1 MSPYIDGRR
10 VVMTTSIT
18 CNDRVQ
24 RYIRYLQYRNYSR
37 KTIKTYTQHIEQFFQ
52 LSGLPEAALRHDD
65 LALNVEK
72 LRRDLGVSRS
82 FIAQLVAALQL
93 YYDVIHPALPNPAR
107 HIKLPKKQVRYPD
120 VLSEDEVRR
129 IFDAVSNLKHR
140 LLLML
145 VYSAGLRVSEVVS
158 LKTADLDFDRRMIK
172 IRLGKGAKDRYVML
186 SPSIIHLYTKY
197 RETILIRDW
206 LFPGASPG
214 THLTVR
220 SAQAVFYAAA
230 EKAGIQKDVSIHS
243 LRHSFATHLLEHGT
257 DIRYIQEL
265 LGHKS
270 SKTTEIYTHI
280 SPRSIAKVTS
290 PLDRLLA
297 KQ

>member
-1 MSPYIDGRR
+1 
-10 VVMTTSIT
+10 MT
-18 CNDRVQ
+18 DPFHEKLR

-37 KTIKTYTQHIEQFFQ
+37 KTIKTYALHLERFFQ

-65 LALNVEK
+65 LALYVEK
-72 LRRDLGVSRS
+72 LRRDLGISRS
-82 FIAQLVAALQL
+82 FLAQLVAALQL
-93 YYDVIHPALPNPAR
+93 YYEVIHPALPNPGK
-107 HIKLPKKQVRYPD
+107 HIKLPKKEVRYPD

-158 LKTADLDFDRRMIK
+158 LKTTDLDFDRRMIK
-172 IRLGKGAKDRYVML
+172 VRQGKGAKDRYVML
-186 SPSIIHLYTKY
+186 SSSIAEIY
-197 RETILIRDW
+197 RQYRTSIMIRDW
-206 LFPGASPG
+206 LFPGATPG
-214 THLTVR
+214 THLTAR
-220 SAQAVFYAAA
+220 SAQAVFYSAAA
-230 EKAGIQKDVSIHS
+230 KAGIMKDVSIHS

-290 PLDRLLA
+290 PLDRIMINTDSR
-297 KQ
+297 

>member
-1 MSPYIDGRR
+1 
-10 VVMTTSIT
+10 MTNTDPFQDKI
-18 CNDRVQ
+18 R
-24 RYIRYLQYRNYSR
+24 RYIRYLQFRNYSR
-37 KTIKTYTQHIEQFFQ
+37 KTIKTYALHLERFFR
-52 LSGLPEAALRHDD
+52 LSGLPEAALLHDD
-65 LALNVEK
+65 LALYVEK
-72 LRRDLGVSRS
+72 LRRDLGISRS
-82 FIAQLVAALQL
+82 FLAQLVSSLQL
-93 YYDVIHPALPNPAR
+93 YYDVIHPALPNPAK
-107 HIKLPKKQVRYPD
+107 HIKLPKKEVRYPD

-129 IFDAVSNLKHR
+129 IFNAVSNLKHR

-158 LKTADLDFDRRMIK
+158 LKTTDLDFDRRMIK
-172 IRLGKGAKDRYVML
+172 VRQGKGAKDRYIML
-186 SPSIIHLYTKY
+186 SSSIEELYRQY
-197 RETILIRDW
+197 RSSIMIRDW
-206 LFPGASPG
+206 LFPGATPG
-214 THLTVR
+214 THLTAR

-230 EKAGIQKDVSIHS
+230 AKAGIMKDVSIHS

-290 PLDRLLA
+290 PLDRIM
-297 KQ
+297 QTTDPR

>member
-1 MSPYIDGRR
+1 
-10 VVMTTSIT
+10 MT
-18 CNDRVQ
+18 DPFHEKLR

-37 KTIKTYTQHIEQFFQ
+37 KTIKTYALHLERFFQ

-65 LALNVEK
+65 LALYVEK
-72 LRRDLGVSRS
+72 LRRDLGISRS
-82 FIAQLVAALQL
+82 FLAQLVAALQL
-93 YYDVIHPALPNPAR
+93 YYEVIHPALPNPAK
-107 HIKLPKKQVRYPD
+107 HIKLPKKEVRYPD

-158 LKTADLDFDRRMIK
+158 LKTTDLDFDRRMIK
-172 IRLGKGAKDRYVML
+172 VRQGKGAKDRYVML
-186 SPSIIHLYTKY
+186 SSSIAEIY
-197 RETILIRDW
+197 RQYRTSIMIRDW
-206 LFPGASPG
+206 LFPGADSG
-214 THLTVR
+214 SHLSTR
-220 SAQAVFYAAA
+220 SAQAVFYAAV
-230 EKAGIQKDVSIHS
+230 EKAGIMKDVSIHS

-270 SKTTEIYTHI
+270 SKTTETYTHI

-290 PLDRLLA
+290 PLDRIM
-297 KQ
+297 QPTDPR